1 MFQRA
6 SIAICGA
13 GTGHVKVGPM
23 KLPEGA
29 SEWACPRKKSGKSQ
43 RFSVRISSVEG
54 LLVYGGEFTLIFPVG
69 PVKPFHTQFR
79 GERLEVASMDA
90 GGSKIPGVV
99 PQTTIKNDGSPGT
112 LRCRSRFAF
121 YIFCFRDPRRSR
133 AGRILMRFK
142 GLFSRGKVTG
152 A

>member
-1 MFQRA
+1 
-6 SIAICGA
+6 
-13 GTGHVKVGPM
+13 
-23 KLPEGA
+23 
-29 SEWACPRKKSGKSQ
+29 
-43 RFSVRISSVEG
+43 
-54 LLVYGGEFTLIFPVG
+54 LIFPVG

-99 PQTTIKNDGSPGT
+99 QKRGSKTMGALGA

-121 YIFCFRDPRRSR
+121 YFFVSE
-133 AGRILMRFK
+133 AAVMVEGKILVGFN
-142 GLFSRGKVTG
+142 GLFRRGKVTG

>member
-1 MFQRA
+1 M
-6 SIAICGA
+6 A
-13 GTGHVKVGPM
+13 G
-23 KLPEGA
+23 
-29 SEWACPRKKSGKSQ
+29 PRKKNGKSQ
-43 RFSVRISSVEG
+43 RFSVRISSLEG
-54 LLVYGGEFTLIFPVG
+54 LLVCRGEFTLIFPVG

-99 PQTTIKNDGSPGT
+99 QKRRSKRWEPGHAPVSVAICI
-112 LRCRSRFAF
+112 LH
-121 YIFCFRDPRRSR
+121 FCFRGRYRGR
-133 AGRILMRFK
+133 GGRILMRFK